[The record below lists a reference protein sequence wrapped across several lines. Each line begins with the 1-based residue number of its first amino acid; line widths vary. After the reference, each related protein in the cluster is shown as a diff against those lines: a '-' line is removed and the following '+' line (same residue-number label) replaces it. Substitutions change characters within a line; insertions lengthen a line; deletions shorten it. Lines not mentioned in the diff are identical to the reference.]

1 MTSNYDDQN
10 SSKSPQSGKGS
21 LNSDAAPW
29 PGKGKAARAENQER
43 GLPSNVDAEAKFA
56 SSGKGEVKSLA
67 ASQAQ
72 TAGEENSHNNSQTLQ
87 SPHQN
92 QSEAKETTEL
102 KSSQS
107 VSKATQPAARR
118 VRMHYPPGEHY
129 RLCVSCRRMKPRTE
143 LIRLTADN
151 LTGYVRI
158 NHEKPPLMGRSVYLC
173 RSQTCLAQAL
183 KGNRL
188 KGALE
193 GRKGK
198 NLANR
203 RTVKWPFETQLI
215 HDISCQCTE
224 A

>member
-1 MTSNYDDQN
+1 M
-10 SSKSPQSGKGS
+10 
-21 LNSDAAPW
+21 NSDAAASPS
-29 PGKGKAARAENQER
+29 KGKAARAGNQEL
-43 GLPSNVDAEAKFA
+43 GLPSNVEAEAKFA

-67 ASQAQ
+67 ASQTQ
-72 TAGEENSHNNSQTLQ
+72 TVGEENSHNNSQTLQ

-92 QSEAKETTEL
+92 QSEAKETTQ
-102 KSSQS
+102 KKDSQS
-107 VSKATQPAARR
+107 VSKGTQTAARE
-118 VRMHYPPGEHY
+118 VRSHHSPEEHY
-129 RLCVSCRRMKPRTE
+129 RLCVACRRMKPRTE

-151 LTGYVRI
+151 LTGHVRI

-173 RSQTCLAQAL
+173 RSQSCLAQAL

-203 RTVKWPFETQLI
+203 RTVKWPLEAQLI